1 MEFCSITPK
10 LKKIKKSIL
19 KKDLIFPKLEISSS
33 NIKKFQEMEALKK
46 KIRFISRNGIP
57 KKLLIFWEME
67 LFSPLQENFLYFKKQ
82 KP

>member
-46 KIRFISRNGIP
+46 KNSF
-57 KKLLIFWEME
+57 
-67 LFSPLQENFLYFKKQ
+67 YFKKWD
-82 KP
+82 P